1 MSRLVFQYILLD
13 EPKEL
18 PCVSSDLADCWPGRA
33 GCLHLSDS
41 RICVSSRAIILATC
55 FSHYRCRSLPCP
67 DHALSE
73 PVRALK
79 CRRISMQGFGRR
91 QMLSVGSTLRRTVR
105 RITVR
110 RIVVHRPRPKS
121 LHDSQIPSPL
131 LWHIA
136 HLVDDPSVFLSHLV
150 PHVAADRAAAP
161 PSLFVTALQMPEC
174 ACASAMWFATGC
186 NKYQRSCSHDEATD
200 RSFSAIPRSEAQA
213 DC

>member
-1 MSRLVFQYILLD
+1 MSRLVFQYILLH

-33 GCLHLSDS
+33 GCLYLSDS
-41 RICVSSRAIILATC
+41 KIRISSRAIILATC

-67 DHALSE
+67 DHSSSE

-105 RITVR
+105 RI
-110 RIVVHRPRPKS
+110 VVHRPRPKS

-136 HLVDDPSVFLSHLV
+136 HLVDAPSVFLSHLV

-161 PSLFVTALQMPEC
+161 SLFVPALQMAEC
-174 ACASAMWFATGC
+174 ASASAMWFATGC
-186 NKYQRSCSHDEATD
+186 NKYQRSCSHDAATD
-200 RSFSAIPRSEAQA
+200 RSFSAIPRSVTQA
-213 DC
+213 NC